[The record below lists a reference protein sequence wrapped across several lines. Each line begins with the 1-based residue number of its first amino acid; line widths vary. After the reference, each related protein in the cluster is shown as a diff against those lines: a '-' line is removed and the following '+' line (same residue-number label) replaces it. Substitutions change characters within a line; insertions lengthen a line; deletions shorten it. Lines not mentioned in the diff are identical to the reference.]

1 MSNYFNASIV
11 WKSFEEG
18 GRRKIPME
26 GTRYC
31 PLIHLLDEGKHV
43 EWSIDFICPNFSET
57 NIITFCFVAE
67 EAPYD
72 LLQLNGKYNLFEG
85 SRHVATIM
93 IK

>member
-18 GRRKIPME
+18 GRRIIPPE

-31 PLIHLLDEGKHV
+31 PLIHLFDERKQV

-57 NIITFCFVAE
+57 NIITFCFVAKD
-67 EAPYD
+67 APYD
-72 LLQLNGKYNLFEG
+72 LLKVSGNYKLFEG
-85 SRHVATIM
+85 SKHVATIT